1 MIEIWFGPG
10 KQRSVHANWSAL
22 SDVGATDRIS
32 YSLRALVFVD
42 AYESVYSSITYID
55 FRGHTKQ
62 WVLASSRRIWNRVT
76 WTIFP
81 PALDELELALSLP
94 ELTVRGSSDGKGLL

>member
-22 SDVGATDRIS
+22 SDVGATDKIS

-42 AYESVYSSITYID
+42 A
-55 FRGHTKQ
+55 
-62 WVLASSRRIWNRVT
+62 
-76 WTIFP
+76 
-81 PALDELELALSLP
+81 
-94 ELTVRGSSDGKGLL
+94 